1 MLLERLEVSSE
12 DASAS
17 IEYEKAVMDIGG
29 IVESYGYDIQE
40 DVDINGKK
48 RELFIT
54 IEIRIITLNI

>member
-1 MLLERLEVSSE
+1 MKKV
-12 DASAS
+12 
-17 IEYEKAVMDIGG
+17 VMDIMVL
-29 IVESYGYDIQE
+29 VESYGYDIQE